1 MKDITSA
8 ALDEPNDVALSSAV
22 LAVFISE
29 LSLHCLGAEH
39 AYTAMVMA
47 VSERRS
53 DGTRSASQ
61 IQKIFVQIDAF
72 LFHVAMISQ
81 NLWPGGEPQE
91 HERTEASDTIAG
103 VLAALRSER
112 GAQLREALGPE
123 VSLLQDLGLWEY
135 FVHQDAR
142 IEIWAMSNAGDGSAI
157 VAMDV
162 TQSLDVAEA
171 RPAVRRLDPIS
182 LSYCF
187 CGKEFDL
194 PAIAAVVSW
203 LGRTLHG

>member
-22 LAVFISE
+22 LAVFIGE
-29 LSLHCLGAEH
+29 LTLHCLGAER

-47 VSERRS
+47 LSERRS
-53 DGTRSASQ
+53 DGTRSALQ

-72 LFHVAMISQ
+72 LFHVAMLSQ
-81 NLWPGGEPQE
+81 NLWLEGGPQE
-91 HERTEASDTIAG
+91 RERTEAGDKIAG

-112 GAQLREALGPE
+112 GAQLREVLGPE
-123 VSLLQDLGLWEY
+123 VALLQDLGLWEY
-135 FVHQDAR
+135 FVHRDAR

-162 TQSLDVAEA
+162 TQGLDVAEA
-171 RPAVRRLDPIS
+171 RPAVRQLDSIS

-187 CGKEFDL
+187 CGEEFDL